1 MALSIASVPI
11 LTGDA
16 ADRFEQ
22 KLQATKVGTVD
33 FSKEIAEARQ
43 ILSKAKFFMT

>member
-1 MALSIASVPI
+1 MALSIASVPV

-22 KLQATKVGTVD
+22 RLQTTKTGTVD

-43 ILSKAKFFMT
+43 ILSKAKFL